1 MNQQEIPKILQSVAK
16 FFSPIVYLLI
26 WYLFLILLSKNIPS
40 LSFNS
45 DSVLF
50 VSFVVFSLGLIT
62 KSTAWLIGHEKFGLK
77 GDSRSRIIN
86 FHKNDSGDYWFDLL
100 ADNPELLK
108 TKIYAGLFKNLLPKK
123 RKNNKF
129 NNLILLD
136 FIQ

>member
-108 TKIYAGLFKNLLPKK
+108 DKDI
-123 RKNNKF
+123 RE
-129 NNLILLD
+129 
-136 FIQ
+136 FIEKLTAKQEEDQ